1 MRMRL
6 MTLRKAW
13 SGSNRYSDWLWA
25 YLMILPL
32 MLGLIV
38 FYIWPVFQT
47 FYFSFTD
54 WGSFGIHKWAG
65 LANYKRL
72 FTDITLLKS
81 FRNTAI
87 YIVLAVPIGIILSI
101 LLAILLNQKIKGLS
115 FYRTMYFLPV
125 VTMPAAIAMVW
136 KWLYNSDYGLINYFL
151 SLFHLP
157 GPHWLTDNRTALL
170 SIIIV
175 AVWCSIG
182 SHMIIFLSGL
192 QGISSS
198 YYEAASI
205 DGANAVTKFI
215 RITLPLLTPTL
226 FFVTVTSLISAFQ
239 VFDFI
244 YMMVGDIVIESTQS
258 IVFLYFKY
266 GFLQNSKG
274 YASSIAVLLFII
286 ILLITYVQLKIQ
298 KKWVHYE

>member
-1 MRMRL
+1 MRFSSKRL
-6 MTLRKAW
+6 
-13 SGSNRYSDWLWA
+13 SDWKWA
-25 YLMILPL
+25 YIMIMPL
-32 MLGLIV
+32 MLGLLV

-47 FYFSFTD
+47 FYFSFTE
-54 WGSFGIHKWAG
+54 WGAFGKYTWTG
-65 LANYKRL
+65 LANYKML
-72 FTDITLLKS
+72 FTDKELLHAI
-81 FRNTAI
+81 RNTSI

-101 LLAILLNQKIKGLS
+101 LLAVLLNQQVKGLS
-115 FYRTMYFLPV
+115 IYRTMYFLPV

-136 KWLYNSDYGLINYFL
+136 KWLYNSDFGLINYLLGLL
-151 SLFHLP
+151 SIP

-175 AVWCSIG
+175 AIWCSIG

-205 DGANAVTKFI
+205 DGAGAVTKFM
-215 RITLPLLTPTL
+215 RITIPLLTPTI
-226 FFVTVTSLISAFQ
+226 FFVLVTSLIGAFQ

-244 YMMVGDIVIESTQS
+244 YMMVGDIVMESTQS
-258 IVFLYFKY
+258 IVFLYYKY
-266 GFLQNSKG
+266 GFLKNNKG
-274 YASSIAVLLFII
+274 YASSIAVLLFTII
-286 ILLITYVQLKIQ
+286 MIITYIQMKIQ

>member
-1 MRMRL
+1 MRFSSKRL
-6 MTLRKAW
+6 
-13 SGSNRYSDWLWA
+13 SDWKWA
-25 YLMILPL
+25 YIMIMPL
-32 MLGLIV
+32 MLGLLV

-54 WGSFGIHKWAG
+54 WGAFGKYTWTG
-65 LANYKRL
+65 LSNYKML
-72 FTDITLLKS
+72 FTDKELLHAI
-81 FRNTAI
+81 RNTSI
-87 YIVLAVPIGIILSI
+87 YIVLAVPIGIILAI
-101 LLAILLNQKIKGLS
+101 LLAVLLNQQVKGLS
-115 FYRTMYFLPV
+115 IYRTMYFLPV

-136 KWLYNSDYGLINYFL
+136 KWLYNSDIGLINYLLGLL
-151 SLFHLP
+151 SIP

-175 AVWCSIG
+175 AIWCSIG

-205 DGANAVTKFI
+205 DGAGPVTKFM
-215 RITLPLLTPTL
+215 RITIPLLTPTI
-226 FFVTVTSLISAFQ
+226 FFVLVTSLIGAFQ

-244 YMMVGDIVIESTQS
+244 YMMVGDIVMESTQS
-258 IVFLYFKY
+258 VVFLYYKY
-266 GFLQNSKG
+266 GFLQNNKG
-274 YASSIAVLLFII
+274 YASSIAVLLFTII
-286 ILLITYVQLKIQ
+286 MIITYIQMKIQ